1 MKSRSRP
8 GLTSRGMNCCHDG
21 EPASLRCQETSE
33 EVEAPENFTGSKDH
47 GIGFVGGCSTCSKQR
62 PPSGPT
68 EIPACPASHQH
79 SFDEGQREVSGSNQN
94 RLRGQDGQ
102 SQTGYGTSPPSR
114 QSPSRKWCRHLRA
127 ELALAGSWYGKT
139 LYKIRKVHRANA

>member
-8 GLTSRGMNCCHDG
+8 GLTSRGMNCCHDS

-47 GIGFVGGCSTCSKQR
+47 GIGPARRGSTCSKQR
-62 PPSGPT
+62 PSSGPA
-68 EIPACPASHQH
+68 EIPARPASHQH
-79 SFDEGQREVSGSNQN
+79 SFGERQREVSGSNQN

-102 SQTGYGTSPPSR
+102 SQTGYGASPPSR
-114 QSPSRKWCRHLRA
+114 QSLSRKWRRHLRT

-139 LYKIRKVHRANA
+139 LYKIWEVHRANA